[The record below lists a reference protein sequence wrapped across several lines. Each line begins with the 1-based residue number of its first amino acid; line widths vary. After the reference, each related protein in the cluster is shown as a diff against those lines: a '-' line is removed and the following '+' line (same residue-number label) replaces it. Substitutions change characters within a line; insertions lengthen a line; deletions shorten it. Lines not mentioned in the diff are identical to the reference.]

1 MNDIE
6 KAKLIK
12 EAHILLDM
20 LEAQIASFV
29 MAAKESLKDAA

>member
-12 EAHILLDM
+12 EAHDLFDLLEIQIDA
-20 LEAQIASFV
+20 LFKAARSSVKEAA
-29 MAAKESLKDAA
+29 

>member
-12 EAHILLDM
+12 EAHNLLDT
-20 LEAQIASFV
+20 LEAQIASVV
-29 MAAKESLKDAA
+29 MVAKGSLKDAA